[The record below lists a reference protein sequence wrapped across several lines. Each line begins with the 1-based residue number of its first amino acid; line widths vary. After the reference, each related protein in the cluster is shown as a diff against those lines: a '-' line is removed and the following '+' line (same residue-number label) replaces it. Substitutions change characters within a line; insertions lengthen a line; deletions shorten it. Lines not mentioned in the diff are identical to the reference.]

1 MSDSVSLKTV
11 SRHLPLLRAPLLL
24 NNIICLALSGICS
37 HNPIY
42 QAQLALISIS
52 FLIGFFDLV
61 LYNTKKRAAARPGGT
76 RADRDVHGSGLVAAA
91 DGVLSVGLLVIWIIG
106 IVAFTS
112 WDGLTSII
120 ATFGAFLAW

>member
-1 MSDSVSLKTV
+1 MSENVSLKTV

-37 HNPIY
+37 RNPIY

-52 FLIGFFDLV
+52 FLTGFFDLV
-61 LYNTKKRAAARPGGT
+61 LYNTKKRAARPGG
-76 RADRDVHGSGLVAAA
+76 ANVDRDIHGSGLVAAA

-112 WDGLTSII
+112 WDGLVKII

>member
-1 MSDSVSLKTV
+1 MSENVSLKTV

-37 HNPIY
+37 RNPIY

-52 FLIGFFDLV
+52 FLTGFFDLV
-61 LYNTKKRAAARPGGT
+61 LYNTKKRAARPG
-76 RADRDVHGSGLVAAA
+76 RANVGRDIHGSGLVAAA

-112 WDGLTSII
+112 WDGLVKII